1 MALFQTSLPPQWVA
15 IIEIAAVLILVSVA
29 GYLLS
34 RLVLFIKI
42 RRIKEEI
49 TSKREELKA
58 CKELHIKLPATTVR
72 PPAVGHVAKTVY
84 PKPEPVDIKSD
95 DLKVIEGIGPKI
107 EELLNKEGIYTYT
120 KLADTSPIRITS
132 ILKNAGPRFQIQDPS
147 SWPTQASLAR
157 FGKWEELQEL
167 KSKLIAGKQN
177 PYA

>member
-15 IIEIAAVLILVSVA
+15 ILEIAAMMVLASFA

-34 RLVLFIKI
+34 KLSLFIKI
-42 RRIKEEI
+42 KRLKGEI
-49 TSKREELKA
+49 AYKKEELKE
-58 CKELHIKLPATTVR
+58 CKERHIKLSPATAR
-72 PPAVGHVAKTVY
+72 PAVGHVAKTVY

-95 DLKVIEGIGPKI
+95 DLKIIEGIGPKI
-107 EELLNKEGIYTYT
+107 EELLNKQGIYTYA

-132 ILKNAGPRFQIQDPS
+132 ILRNAGPRFQIQDPS

-167 KSKLIAGKQN
+167 KSKLISGKHN